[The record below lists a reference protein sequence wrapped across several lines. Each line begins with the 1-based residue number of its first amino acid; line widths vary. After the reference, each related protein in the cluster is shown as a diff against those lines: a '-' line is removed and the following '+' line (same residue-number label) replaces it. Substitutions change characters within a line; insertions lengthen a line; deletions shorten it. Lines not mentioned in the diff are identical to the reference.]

1 MLKQYT
7 FAFSNA
13 NELNKWL
20 NKLPKQSYK
29 DILGTLY
36 IPYSFHT
43 FDWII
48 KILKE
53 HNIKLIGCTAQI
65 SIIESTLN
73 DLRIILCL
81 QCFNDTTIHILQ
93 DIKQVEQF
101 CNEKHV
107 AGIQLLS
114 INCNSFIENYINE
127 IYPNLNDV
135 FIFGGLVGNHSKN
148 DYIIMNDTIIKEGI
162 VFILYESNSLNFT
175 YRIGNGWRALGPKL
189 EITKVSNQTIINELN
204 HKPAINLYEKY
215 LNIKNDEHFFKN
227 STIFPIEVIRND
239 EKVFRQPYSCK
250 EDGSLQFITG
260 FKAGEFIRLAY
271 GDLNYIIKESQ
282 NNQREL
288 SSLNLDGILYFSC
301 YDRFITLGNDL
312 PMELNIDSNLIPS
325 AGFYTFGEII
335 KTKCAPVIQNKA
347 QLIIGIKE
355 GKIQE
360 KYQYLPKQQMNKFSE
375 QNEPMSRMMY
385 FINAVTNDMNKKH
398 QELSYLARIDRLT
411 ELLNRGETESLLNNS
426 IQYANNTTQPLS
438 ILMIDIDNFK
448 DINDTYGHDK
458 GDEVLKAIAI
468 TIKNNIRSLDFA
480 GRWGGDEFF
489 VILPNILERQSA
501 NIAKRIR
508 KQLYKINITP
518 EHITASIGIASLN
531 KNETLKTFT
540 KRVDVALY
548 QAKKKY
554 KKNCIVFVDNNRN
567 FRLVRSEK

>member
-1 MLKQYT
+1 MKQYT
-7 FAFSNA
+7 FAFSTA

-20 NKLPKQSYK
+20 VNLPKQKYK

-36 IPYSFHT
+36 IPYNFHT
-43 FDWII
+43 FDWAI
-48 KILKE
+48 KILKK
-53 HNIKLIGCTAQI
+53 HNIKVIGCTTQI
-65 SIIESTLN
+65 SIIDNTLN

-81 QCFNDTTIHILQ
+81 QYFNDTIIHITK

-101 CNEKHV
+101 CNEK
-107 AGIQLLS
+107 AIKGIQLLS

-127 IYPNLNDV
+127 IYPKLNDV
-135 FIFGGLVGNHSKN
+135 FMFGGLVGNNLNN
-148 DYIIMNDTIIKEGI
+148 DYIIFNDIIMNKGI
-162 VFILYESNSLNFT
+162 VFVLYESLSLNFI
-175 YRIGNGWRALGPKL
+175 YRIGSGWRALGPKL

-204 HKPAINLYEKY
+204 YKPAIQLYEKY
-215 LNIKNDEHFFKN
+215 LNIKNDEYFLKN
-227 STIFPIEVIRND
+227 TTIFPIEIIRNG
-239 EKVFRQPYSCK
+239 EKVLRQPYSCK
-250 EDGSLQFITG
+250 KDGSLQFVAG
-260 FKAGEFIRLAY
+260 FKLGEFIRLAY

-288 SSLNLDGILYFSC
+288 SSLNLDGLLYFSC

-312 PMELNIDSNLIPS
+312 SMELNIDSNLISS
-325 AGFYTFGEII
+325 AGFYSFGEII
-335 KTKCAPVIQNKA
+335 KTKYAPVIQNKA

-355 GKIQE
+355 GEIKE
-360 KYQYLPKQQMNKFSE
+360 KYHYLPKQQTNKFSE

-411 ELLNRGETESLLNNS
+411 ELLNRGETENLLNNS

-458 GDEVLKAIAI
+458 GDEVLKAIAL

-501 NIAKRIR
+501 NIAKRIK
-508 KQLYKINITP
+508 KQLYKINITK
-518 EHITASIGIASLN
+518 ERITASIGIASLS

-554 KKNCIVFVDNNRN
+554 KKNCIVLIDNNRN
-567 FRLVRSEK
+567 FKLVRGEK

>member
-1 MLKQYT
+1 MKQYT
-7 FAFSNA
+7 FAFSTA

-20 NKLPKQSYK
+20 ANLPKQKYK

-36 IPYSFHT
+36 IPYNFHT
-43 FDWII
+43 FDWAI
-48 KILKE
+48 KILKK
-53 HNIKLIGCTAQI
+53 HNIKVIGCTTQI
-65 SIIESTLN
+65 SIIDNTLN

-81 QCFNDTTIHILQ
+81 QYFNDTIIHITK

-101 CNEKHV
+101 CNEK
-107 AGIQLLS
+107 AIKGIQLLS

-127 IYPNLNDV
+127 IYPKLNDV
-135 FIFGGLVGNHSKN
+135 FMFGGLVGNNSNN
-148 DYIIMNDTIIKEGI
+148 DYIIFNDIIMNKGI
-162 VFILYESNSLNFT
+162 VFVLYESLSLNFI
-175 YRIGNGWRALGPKL
+175 YRIGSGWRALGPKL

-204 HKPAINLYEKY
+204 HKPAIQLYEKY
-215 LNIKNDEHFFKN
+215 LNIKNDEYFLKN
-227 STIFPIEVIRND
+227 TTIFPIEIIRNG
-239 EKVFRQPYSCK
+239 EKVLRQPYSCK
-250 EDGSLQFITG
+250 KDGSLQFVAG
-260 FKAGEFIRLAY
+260 FKLGEFIRLAY

-288 SSLNLDGILYFSC
+288 SSLNLDGLLYFSC

-312 PMELNIDSNLIPS
+312 SMELNIDSNLISS
-325 AGFYTFGEII
+325 AGFYSFGEII
-335 KTKCAPVIQNKA
+335 KTKYAPVIQNKA

-355 GKIQE
+355 GEIKE
-360 KYQYLPKQQMNKFSE
+360 KYHYLPKQQTNKFSE

-411 ELLNRGETESLLNNS
+411 ELLNRGETENLLNNS

-458 GDEVLKAIAI
+458 GDEVLKAIAL

-501 NIAKRIR
+501 NIAKRIK
-508 KQLYKINITP
+508 KQLYKINITK
-518 EHITASIGIASLN
+518 ERITASIGIASLS

-554 KKNCIVFVDNNRN
+554 KKNCIVLIDNNRN
-567 FRLVRSEK
+567 FKLVRGEK

>member
-1 MLKQYT
+1 MKQYT
-7 FAFSNA
+7 FAFSTA

-20 NKLPKQSYK
+20 VNLPKQKYK

-36 IPYSFHT
+36 IPYNFHT
-43 FDWII
+43 FDWAI
-48 KILKE
+48 KILKK
-53 HNIKLIGCTAQI
+53 HNIKVIGCTTQI
-65 SIIESTLN
+65 SIIDNTLN

-81 QCFNDTTIHILQ
+81 QYFNDTIIHITK

-101 CNEKHV
+101 CNEK
-107 AGIQLLS
+107 AIKGIQLLS

-127 IYPNLNDV
+127 IYPKLNDV
-135 FIFGGLVGNHSKN
+135 FMFGGLVGNNSNN
-148 DYIIMNDTIIKEGI
+148 DYIIFNDIIMNKGI
-162 VFILYESNSLNFT
+162 VFVLYESLSLNFI
-175 YRIGNGWRALGPKL
+175 YRIGSGWRALGPKL

-204 HKPAINLYEKY
+204 YKPAIQLYEKY
-215 LNIKNDEHFFKN
+215 LNIKNDEYFLKN
-227 STIFPIEVIRND
+227 TTIFPIEIIRNG
-239 EKVFRQPYSCK
+239 EKVLRQPYSCK
-250 EDGSLQFITG
+250 KDGSLQFVAG
-260 FKAGEFIRLAY
+260 FKLGEFIQLAY

-288 SSLNLDGILYFSC
+288 SSLNLDGLLYFSC

-312 PMELNIDSNLIPS
+312 SMELNIDSNLISS
-325 AGFYTFGEII
+325 AGFYSFGEII
-335 KTKCAPVIQNKA
+335 KTKYAPVIQNKA

-355 GKIQE
+355 GEIKE
-360 KYQYLPKQQMNKFSE
+360 KYHYLPKQQTNKFSE

-411 ELLNRGETESLLNNS
+411 ELLNRGETENLLNNS

-458 GDEVLKAIAI
+458 GDEVLKAIAL

-501 NIAKRIR
+501 NIAKRIK
-508 KQLYKINITP
+508 KQLYKINITK
-518 EHITASIGIASLN
+518 ERITASIGIASLS

-554 KKNCIVFVDNNRN
+554 KKNCIVLIDNNRN
-567 FRLVRSEK
+567 FKLVRGEK

>member
-1 MLKQYT
+1 MKQYT
-7 FAFSNA
+7 FAFSTA

-20 NKLPKQSYK
+20 VNLPKQKYK

-36 IPYSFHT
+36 IPYNFHT
-43 FDWII
+43 FDWAI
-48 KILKE
+48 KILKK
-53 HNIKLIGCTAQI
+53 HNIKVIGCTTQI
-65 SIIESTLN
+65 SIIDNTLN

-81 QCFNDTTIHILQ
+81 QYFNDTIIHITK

-101 CNEKHV
+101 CNEK
-107 AGIQLLS
+107 AIKGIQLLS

-127 IYPNLNDV
+127 IYPKLNDV
-135 FIFGGLVGNHSKN
+135 FMFGGLVGNNSNN
-148 DYIIMNDTIIKEGI
+148 DYIIFNDIIMNKGI
-162 VFILYESNSLNFT
+162 VFVLYESLSLNFI
-175 YRIGNGWRALGPKL
+175 YRIGSGWRALGPKL

-204 HKPAINLYEKY
+204 YKPAIQLYEKY
-215 LNIKNDEHFFKN
+215 LNIKNDEYFLKN
-227 STIFPIEVIRND
+227 TTIFPIEIIRNG
-239 EKVFRQPYSCK
+239 EKVLRQPYSCK
-250 EDGSLQFITG
+250 KDGSLQFVAG
-260 FKAGEFIRLAY
+260 FKLGEFIRLAY

-288 SSLNLDGILYFSC
+288 SSLNLDGLLYFSC

-312 PMELNIDSNLIPS
+312 SMELNIDSNLISS
-325 AGFYTFGEII
+325 AGFYSFGEII
-335 KTKCAPVIQNKA
+335 KTKYAPVIQNKA

-355 GKIQE
+355 GEIKE
-360 KYQYLPKQQMNKFSE
+360 KYHYLPKQQTNKFSE

-411 ELLNRGETESLLNNS
+411 ELLNRGETENLLNNS

-458 GDEVLKAIAI
+458 GDEVLKAIAL

-501 NIAKRIR
+501 NIAKRIK
-508 KQLYKINITP
+508 KQLYKINITK
-518 EHITASIGIASLN
+518 ERITASIGIASLS

-554 KKNCIVFVDNNRN
+554 KKNCIVLIDNNRN
-567 FRLVRSEK
+567 FKLVRGEK

>member
-1 MLKQYT
+1 MKQYT
-7 FAFSNA
+7 FAFSTA

-20 NKLPKQSYK
+20 ANLPKQKYK

-36 IPYSFHT
+36 IPYNFHT
-43 FDWII
+43 FDWAI
-48 KILKE
+48 KILKK
-53 HNIKLIGCTAQI
+53 HNIKVIGCTAQI
-65 SIIESTLN
+65 SIIDNTLN

-81 QCFNDTTIHILQ
+81 QYFYDTIIHITK

-101 CNEKHV
+101 CNEK
-107 AGIQLLS
+107 AIKGIQLLS

-127 IYPNLNDV
+127 IYPKLNDV
-135 FIFGGLVGNHSKN
+135 FMFGGLVGNNSNN
-148 DYIIMNDTIIKEGI
+148 DYIIFNDIIMNKGI
-162 VFILYESNSLNFT
+162 VFVLYESLSLNFI
-175 YRIGNGWRALGPKL
+175 YRIGSGWRALGPKL

-204 HKPAINLYEKY
+204 HKPAIQLYEKY
-215 LNIKNDEHFFKN
+215 LNIKNDEYFLKN
-227 STIFPIEVIRND
+227 TTIFPIEIIRNG
-239 EKVFRQPYSCK
+239 EKVLRQPYSCK
-250 EDGSLQFITG
+250 KDGSLQFVAG
-260 FKAGEFIRLAY
+260 FKLGEFIRLAY

-288 SSLNLDGILYFSC
+288 SSLNLDGLLYFSC

-312 PMELNIDSNLIPS
+312 SMELNIDSNLIS
-325 AGFYTFGEII
+325 SVGFYSFGEII
-335 KTKCAPVIQNKA
+335 KTKYAPVIQNKA

-355 GKIQE
+355 GEIKE
-360 KYQYLPKQQMNKFSE
+360 KYHYLPKQQMNKFSE

-411 ELLNRGETESLLNNS
+411 ELLNRGETENLLNNS

-458 GDEVLKAIAI
+458 GDEVLKAIAL

-501 NIAKRIR
+501 NIAKRIK
-508 KQLYKINITP
+508 KQLYKINITK
-518 EHITASIGIASLN
+518 ERITASIGVASLS

-554 KKNCIVFVDNNRN
+554 KKNCIVLIDNNRN
-567 FRLVRSEK
+567 FKLVRGEK

>member
-1 MLKQYT
+1 MKQYT
-7 FAFSNA
+7 FAFSTA

-20 NKLPKQSYK
+20 VNLPKQKYK

-36 IPYSFHT
+36 IPYNFHT
-43 FDWII
+43 FDWAI
-48 KILKE
+48 KILKK
-53 HNIKLIGCTAQI
+53 HNIKVIGCTAQI
-65 SIIESTLN
+65 SIIDNTLN

-81 QCFNDTTIHILQ
+81 QYFYDTIIHITK

-101 CNEKHV
+101 CNEK
-107 AGIQLLS
+107 AIKGIQLLS

-127 IYPNLNDV
+127 IYPKLNDV
-135 FIFGGLVGNHSKN
+135 FMFGGLVGNNSNN
-148 DYIIMNDTIIKEGI
+148 DYIIFNDIIMNKGI
-162 VFILYESNSLNFT
+162 VFVLYESLSLNFI
-175 YRIGNGWRALGPKL
+175 YRIGSGWRALGPKL

-204 HKPAINLYEKY
+204 HKPAIQLYEKY
-215 LNIKNDEHFFKN
+215 LNIKNDEYFLKN
-227 STIFPIEVIRND
+227 TTIFPIEIIRNG
-239 EKVFRQPYSCK
+239 EKVLRQPYSCK
-250 EDGSLQFITG
+250 KDGSLQFVAG
-260 FKAGEFIRLAY
+260 FKLGEFIRLAY

-288 SSLNLDGILYFSC
+288 SSLNLDGLLYFSC

-312 PMELNIDSNLIPS
+312 SMELNIDSNLISS
-325 AGFYTFGEII
+325 AGFYSFGEII
-335 KTKCAPVIQNKA
+335 KTKYAPVIQNKA

-355 GKIQE
+355 GEIKE
-360 KYQYLPKQQMNKFSE
+360 KYHYLPKQQTNKFSE

-411 ELLNRGETESLLNNS
+411 ELLNRGETENLLNNS

-458 GDEVLKAIAI
+458 GDEVLKAIAL

-501 NIAKRIR
+501 NIAKRIE
-508 KQLYKINITP
+508 KQLYKINITK
-518 EHITASIGIASLN
+518 ERITASIGIASLS

-554 KKNCIVFVDNNRN
+554 KKNCIVLIDNNRN
-567 FRLVRSEK
+567 FKLVRGEK

>member
-1 MLKQYT
+1 MKQYT
-7 FAFSNA
+7 FAFSIA

-20 NKLPKQSYK
+20 ANLPKQKYK

-36 IPYSFHT
+36 IPYNFHT
-43 FDWII
+43 FDWAII
-48 KILKE
+48 ILKK
-53 HNIKLIGCTAQI
+53 HNIKVIGCTAQI
-65 SIIESTLN
+65 SIIDNTLN

-81 QCFNDTTIHILQ
+81 QYFNDTIIHITK

-101 CNEKHV
+101 CNEK
-107 AGIQLLS
+107 AIKGIQLLS

-127 IYPNLNDV
+127 IYPKLNDV
-135 FIFGGLVGNHSKN
+135 FMFGGLVGNNSNN
-148 DYIIMNDTIIKEGI
+148 DYIIFNDIIMNKGI
-162 VFILYESNSLNFT
+162 VFVLYESLSLNFI
-175 YRIGNGWRALGPKL
+175 YRIGSGWRALGPKL

-204 HKPAINLYEKY
+204 YKPAIQLYEKY
-215 LNIKNDEHFFKN
+215 LNIKNDEYFLKN
-227 STIFPIEVIRND
+227 TTIFPIEIIRNG
-239 EKVFRQPYSCK
+239 EKVLRQPYSCK
-250 EDGSLQFITG
+250 KDGSLQFVAG
-260 FKAGEFIRLAY
+260 FKLGEFIRLAY

-288 SSLNLDGILYFSC
+288 SSLNLDGLLYFSC

-312 PMELNIDSNLIPS
+312 SMELNIDSNLISS
-325 AGFYTFGEII
+325 AGFYSFGEII
-335 KTKCAPVIQNKA
+335 KTKYAPVIQNKA

-355 GKIQE
+355 GEIKE
-360 KYQYLPKQQMNKFSE
+360 KYHYLPKQQTNKFSE

-411 ELLNRGETESLLNNS
+411 ELLNRGETENLLNNS

-458 GDEVLKAIAI
+458 GDEVLKAIAL

-501 NIAKRIR
+501 NIAKRIE
-508 KQLYKINITP
+508 KQLYKINITK
-518 EHITASIGIASLN
+518 ERITASIGIASLS

-554 KKNCIVFVDNNRN
+554 KKNCIVLIDNNRN
-567 FRLVRSEK
+567 FKLVRGEK

>member
-1 MLKQYT
+1 MKQYT
-7 FAFSNA
+7 FAFSTA

-20 NKLPKQSYK
+20 VNLPKQKYK

-36 IPYSFHT
+36 IPYNFHT
-43 FDWII
+43 FDWAI
-48 KILKE
+48 KILKK
-53 HNIKLIGCTAQI
+53 HNIKVIGCTTQI
-65 SIIESTLN
+65 SIIDNTLN

-81 QCFNDTTIHILQ
+81 QYFNDTIIHITK

-101 CNEKHV
+101 CNEK
-107 AGIQLLS
+107 AIKGIQLLS

-127 IYPNLNDV
+127 IYPKLNDV
-135 FIFGGLVGNHSKN
+135 FMFGGLVGNNSNN
-148 DYIIMNDTIIKEGI
+148 DYIIFNDIIMNKGI
-162 VFILYESNSLNFT
+162 VFVLYESLSLNFI
-175 YRIGNGWRALGPKL
+175 YRIGSGWRALGPKL

-204 HKPAINLYEKY
+204 YKPAIQLYEKY
-215 LNIKNDEHFFKN
+215 LNIKNDEYFLKN
-227 STIFPIEVIRND
+227 TTIFPIEIIRNG
-239 EKVFRQPYSCK
+239 EKVLRQPYSCK
-250 EDGSLQFITG
+250 KDGSLQFVAG
-260 FKAGEFIRLAY
+260 FKLGEFIRLAY

-288 SSLNLDGILYFSC
+288 SSLNLDGLLYFSC

-312 PMELNIDSNLIPS
+312 SMELNIDSNLISS
-325 AGFYTFGEII
+325 AGFYSFGEII
-335 KTKCAPVIQNKA
+335 KTKYAPVIQNKA

-355 GKIQE
+355 GEIKE
-360 KYQYLPKQQMNKFSE
+360 KYHYLPKQQTNKFSE

-411 ELLNRGETESLLNNS
+411 ELLNRGETENLLNNS

-458 GDEVLKAIAI
+458 GDEVLKAIAL

-501 NIAKRIR
+501 NIAKRIK
-508 KQLYKINITP
+508 KQLYKINITK
-518 EHITASIGIASLN
+518 ERITASIGVASLS

-554 KKNCIVFVDNNRN
+554 KKNCIVLIDNNRN
-567 FRLVRSEK
+567 FKLVRGEK